1 MCRKWQN
8 RICQSHQ
15 SIMKSQVFPVEICL
29 KIGYDGTADCDV
41 REMESNMAGTE
52 TTQEK
57 VKNTRMENKKTQSE
71 TEISQTKIEK
81 SQAETETI
89 QTEKKAVPMESEAS
103 RMEAE
108 KSQTETETT
117 RTEEKSAP
125 MESKASRIESEESQ
139 AEADTTQPEKKA
151 TRTGT
156 HINQTEEKESP
167 ADAEAEQSGEE
178 APQDKEKDAQE
189 GTENIQTEP
198 EVTGTEAG
206 EAQAE
211 NEEASPKAGKT
222 SAGAE
227 EIQKKKEAAR
237 KRAET
242 AQRRTQEKELLEKR
256 EQRKR
261 RRKRNQMLAYLTT
274 LVFVV
279 VVIGAVACGIIYAG
293 QKAKERA
300 ASNASVA
307 EDIDNVIGQEE
318 TIVMP
323 EPTETEPVQTPEQ
336 QLDEIINAAI
346 NVMPIE
352 DKVAG
357 LFIVTPESITGVS
370 KAVKA
375 GEGTQTALNQ
385 WAVGGIVYAAQ
396 NIKSQEQFAEMI
408 SNTVLYSRY
417 PIFIAVEEEGGSN
430 SCVSAAGLA
439 ENAAGASAV
448 GQSGDPAA
456 AYAAGSSIAAY
467 LTPLGFNLDLAP
479 VADLKTAQDSPLGD
493 RAYGADSASVA
504 GMVSSMVQGLEENG
518 ISACLKHFPGIGST
532 DEDTHAG
539 LAGTERT
546 AEQFRAEEFAVFQAG
561 IDAGADFVMVSH
573 IAAPALAGDNTP
585 CSMSEAVVTGILREE
600 LGFKGVIIS
609 DEMNSKAISEYY
621 AADEAAIKALKAGC
635 DMILMP
641 EDFEKAYQGVLDA
654 VQNGTISEERVNDSL
669 RRIYRIKY
677 AGRYVEDAEQP

>member
-1 MCRKWQN
+1 
-8 RICQSHQ
+8 
-15 SIMKSQVFPVEICL
+15 
-29 KIGYDGTADCDV
+29 
-41 REMESNMAGTE
+41 MAGTE

-57 VKNTRMENKKTQSE
+57 VKNTRMENKKAQSE
-71 TEISQTKIEK
+71 TETSQMKIEK
-81 SQAETETI
+81 SQAETETT
-89 QTEKKAVPMESEAS
+89 QTEKKAAPMESEAS

-108 KSQTETETT
+108 EPKAEEETT
-117 RTEEKSAP
+117 RTEEEAAP
-125 MESKASRIESEESQ
+125 MESEASLMEAEEPKAEE
-139 AEADTTQPEKKA
+139 ETT
-151 TRTGT
+151 
-156 HINQTEEKESP
+156 QTEEKTTLTEADINEMEKKESQ
-167 ADAEAEQSGEE
+167 ADTGAEQSEE
-178 APQDKEKDAQE
+178 EKSQDKEKDAQE
-189 GTENIQTEP
+189 GAENIQTEKDI
-198 EVTGTEAG
+198 TGTEAG
-206 EAQAE
+206 EASAE
-211 NEEASPKAGKT
+211 NKEASSKAGKS
-222 SAGAE
+222 SAGSE

-279 VVIGAVACGIIYAG
+279 IVIGAVACGIIYAG

-396 NIKSQEQFAEMI
+396 NIKSQEQLVEMI

-417 PIFIAVEEEGGSN
+417 PVFIAVEEEGGSN

-439 ENAAGASAV
+439 ENAAGASEV
-448 GQSGDPAA
+448 GQSGDPAT

-479 VADLKTAQDSPLGD
+479 VADLKTVQDSPLGD

-585 CSMSEAVVTGILREE
+585 CSMSEAVVTGILRDE

-621 AADEAAIKALKAGC
+621 TADEAAIKALKAGC

-641 EDFEKAYQGVLDA
+641 EDFEKAYQGVLEA

-677 AGRYVEDAEQP
+677 AGRYVEDSEQP

>member
-1 MCRKWQN
+1 MKSGICR
-8 RICQSHQ
+8 SHQ

-29 KIGYDGTADCDV
+29 KIGYDRTADCYV
-41 REMESNMAGTE
+41 RGMESNMTGTE

-57 VKNTRMENKKTQSE
+57 VKNTRMETKKAQSE
-71 TEISQTKIEK
+71 TETSQMKIEEPK
-81 SQAETETI
+81 TEADTTR
-89 QTEKKAVPMESEAS
+89 TEEKAAPMESEAS
-103 RMEAE
+103 RTGSEESKAEAE
-108 KSQTETETT
+108 TT
-117 RTEEKSAP
+117 QTEEKTALT
-125 MESKASRIESEESQ
+125 ET
-139 AEADTTQPEKKA
+139 D
-151 TRTGT
+151 
-156 HINQTEEKESP
+156 INQTEEKESQ
-167 ADAEAEQSGEE
+167 ADAEQSGEE
-178 APQDKEKDAQE
+178 EPQDKEKDAQE
-189 GTENIQTEP
+189 GAENIQTEP
-198 EVTGTEAG
+198 EVTGTEVG
-206 EAQAE
+206 EAPVE
-211 NEEASPKAGKT
+211 TEEASSKAGKT

-227 EIQKKKEAAR
+227 EIQKRREAAR

-242 AQRRTQEKELLEKR
+242 AQRRSQEQELLEKR
-256 EQRKR
+256 EQRRR
-261 RRKRNQMLAYLTT
+261 RRKRNQILAYLTT

-279 VVIGAVACGIIYAG
+279 AVIGAVACGIIYVG

-396 NIKSQEQFAEMI
+396 NIKSQEQLAEMI

-467 LTPLGFNLDLAP
+467 LTSLGFNLDLAP
-479 VADLKTAQDSPLGD
+479 VADLKTVQDSPLGD

-532 DEDTHAG
+532 DEDTHSG

-561 IDAGADFVMVSH
+561 IDAGADFIMVSH

-641 EDFEKAYQGVLDA
+641 EDFEKAYQGVLEA
-654 VQNGTISEERVNDSL
+654 VQNGTISEERINDSL